1 MRTLGGFAGL
11 SCTAPDLTDAI
22 SARRAEEDLGKIPN
36 KKVSGAKPKYT
47 IPGLIVDAARSHR
60 ACLYELTSLQSSRTF
75 SFASALCHCTMGM
88 RLLKGDIH
96 LQPPSVSVFTGRS
109 AFGSAPRQH
118 SQTMSYVSELGR
130 AFDLF
135 NNSSTLADKHF
146 MQPILDGFRLH
157 LGFEDRF
164 QPWLRALSARQR
176 ATQRFA
182 SSSNRSSA
190 GERGGWGR
198 HADAHVQHDLT
209 SPSRRPSLPPTNPVW
224 CG

>member
-22 SARRAEEDLGKIPN
+22 SARRPEEDLGKIPN
-36 KKVSGAKPKYT
+36 KKVSGAKTKYT
-47 IPGLIVDAARSHR
+47 IPCLIVDAARSHR

-75 SFASALCHCTMGM
+75 SSASALCHCTMAM

-109 AFGSAPRQH
+109 ASGPAP
-118 SQTMSYVSELGR
+118 R
-130 AFDLF
+130 AFDSF
-135 NNSSTLADKHF
+135 NTFSTLADRHVV
-146 MQPILDGFRLH
+146 QPILDGFRSH
-157 LGFEDRF
+157 RGFEDRF
-164 QPWLRALSARQR
+164 QPWLRALSAP
-176 ATQRFA
+176 
-182 SSSNRSSA
+182 SA
-190 GERGGWGR
+190 CHPESCKLEQSFVSWRERGGWGR

>member
-36 KKVSGAKPKYT
+36 KKVSGAKTKYT
-47 IPGLIVDAARSHR
+47 QFPPGPFRLH
-60 ACLYELTSLQSSRTF
+60 LP
-75 SFASALCHCTMGM
+75 LCHCTMDM
-88 RLLKGDIH
+88 RLLKADIH
-96 LQPPSVSVFTGRS
+96 LQPSSVSVFTGRS
-109 AFGSAPRQH
+109 AFDSAPRQH
-118 SQTMSYVSELGR
+118 SQDMSYVSELGR
-130 AFDLF
+130 LFDSF
-135 NNSSTLADKHF
+135 NSSSTLADKHVV
-146 MQPILDGFRLH
+146 QPILDGFRSH

-164 QPWLRALSARQR
+164 QPWLRA
-176 ATQRFA
+176 F
-182 SSSNRSSA
+182 SSNRSSA